1 MLLLIFVNLSCLNL
15 LRYFHIGSLS
25 SIASDI
31 IILKD
36 EEGMTYLPEWGFNG
50 IGELSYG
57 EGYQIKLYNQVDG
70 FQFCPQIAN

>member
-1 MLLLIFVNLSCLNL
+1 